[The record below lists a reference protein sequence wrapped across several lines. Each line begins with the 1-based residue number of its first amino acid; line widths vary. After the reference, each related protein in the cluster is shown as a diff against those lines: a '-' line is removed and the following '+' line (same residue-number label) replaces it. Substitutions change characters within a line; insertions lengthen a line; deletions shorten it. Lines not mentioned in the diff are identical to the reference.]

1 MSAERGKADGV
12 RAFSFH
18 PGTILD
24 TGLAAHVSSEELR
37 AAGVIKENAKPIRNP
52 ARNLKAVEQGV
63 RDEPTARRNGRS
75 LLRERGHPHSR
86 LRWPATGRTL
96 RDSLLHEGL
105 MPYAVDPKSAERLWV
120 PSEQFVGLNLR

>member
-52 ARNLKAVEQGV
+52 ARNLKAVGT
-63 RDEPTARRNGRS
+63 RSARRAHRS
-75 LLRERGHPHSR
+75 TEWAAS
-86 LRWPATGRTL
+86 AART
-96 RDSLLHEGL
+96 RTS
-105 MPYAVDPKSAERLWV
+105 P
-120 PSEQFVGLNLR
+120 F

>member
-63 RDEPTARRNGRS
+63 RDEPTARRNGRR
-75 LLRERGHPHSR
+75 LLRERGHPHFWSPLTPQPVGNSETR
-86 LRWPATGRTL
+86 CCT
-96 RDSLLHEGL
+96 
-105 MPYAVDPKSAERLWV
+105 SA
-120 PSEQFVGLNLR
+120 